1 VGPGRSGLDHQRS
14 LGWRGS
20 STVVWISSVIAWP
33 MR

>member
-1 VGPGRSGLDHQRS
+1 VGLGWSGLDHRS